1 MRAEHAPKG
10 RLVTPSTWATLGTHV
25 VASPGS
31 YAALEGGTVSVRSF
45 CLGRT
50 QLVAPMQPAP
60 PALPA
65 PSPPPASTSAWWPPS
80 TQTILLVGG
89 AGALLVCLCITFY
102 IRLRRRRYTR
112 VETEVAPT
120 PDASLPRL
128 LGDVDSLDEFEIDHF
143 KRIAKY
149 MKPNPRA
156 IKRISSMYRL
166 ARLMV
171 LSRARSLHDVER
183 RELLRRLLVWIV
195 LCEQWPVHM
204 AWSLQVL
211 EDIQQRRHLHFI
223 RRGEEDENGLED
235 DPEQLSFREFYHGHV
250 KHHVF
255 NVHQRHCPEPL
266 RQRYQRIFS
275 LEHDKEI
282 FDCLI
287 ADGFDIEFELR
298 VEHIGTLMRARDAT
312 MLISYCTNLNPALV
326 SLLSLVKSVPQSA
339 DEERNAKDLVGNSE
353 HKHQAPQAEGLE
365 EPPAA
370 SEATQSQQQKP
381 ASEIGAAKPET
392 SSVAQTSSVARGG
405 DASAVEQVVQK
416 PDQAKKQTA
425 KVKVS
430 LTKDDKTGRDHIGS
444 ADYALCLASL
454 IFGALQTP
462 CVIGIYAQWGT
473 GKSFMM
479 EKITAALKALQLEQ
493 VLLDEVHQNLD
504 PALYLDDLR
513 DLLTNEEEQIQL
525 MFKWLQMG
533 LPELPPSAF
542 CTVAKRKCNLV
553 APLDSKY
560 FDRLEAANEQLDVTP
575 IWLLCQLVARF
586 FVAICKPFLLL
597 SKRCAHLVRG
607 PAFDTSSAP
616 MLHQLMRAGAA
627 RRRRQA
633 SMHPRQITSRD
644 YHYIWWNAWLYSGS
658 DNLWAGLIKALHEA
672 VEERYGAPY
681 VRRCR

>member
-1 MRAEHAPKG
+1 MCVSTGCVSDAAKTAP
-10 RLVTPSTWATLGTHV
+10 RNFA
-25 VASPGS
+25 
-31 YAALEGGTVSVRSF
+31 
-45 CLGRT
+45 
-50 QLVAPMQPAP
+50 VAPMQPAP

-65 PSPPPASTSAWWPPS
+65 PSPPPPSTSAWWPPS

-89 AGALLVCLCITFY
+89 AGALLLCLCIAFS
-102 IRLRRRRYTR
+102 IRLRRQRYAR
-112 VETEVAPT
+112 VETRVTPT
-120 PDASLPRL
+120 PDAPLPRL
-128 LGDVDSLDEFEIDHF
+128 LGDVASLDKFEVSHF
-143 KRIAKY
+143 ERIAKY

-171 LSRARSLHDVER
+171 LSRARSLNEVEQK
-183 RELLRRLLVWIV
+183 ELLQRLLVWIV

-211 EDIQQRRHLHFI
+211 EDMHQRRHLHFI
-223 RRGEEDENGLED
+223 LRGEGDEKGLED
-235 DPEQLSFREFYHGHV
+235 DPEKLSFHEFYHEHV

-266 RQRYQRIFS
+266 RQRYQRIFP

-287 ADGFDIEFELR
+287 ADGFDIDFELR

-339 DEERNAKDLVGNSE
+339 GDERNAKDLVGE
-353 HKHQAPQAEGLE
+353 HTHFPRQNTKRQAPPGSD
-365 EPPAA
+365 PAA
-370 SEATQSQQQKP
+370 SEATQSQGP
-381 ASEIGAAKPET
+381 PSEISAAEPET
-392 SSVAQTSSVARGG
+392 SSAQASSVVRGG
-405 DASAVEQVVQK
+405 DASAVEQVAQQ
-416 PDQAKKQTA
+416 PNQAKTQAA

-479 EKITAALKALQLEQ
+479 EKITAALKSLQLEQ
-493 VLLDEVHQNLD
+493 VLLDELHQNLD
-504 PALYLDDLR
+504 PVYLRDLR
-513 DLLTNEEEQIQL
+513 GLLTNEEEQIQL

-533 LPELPPSAF
+533 MPELPPSAF
-542 CTVAKRKCNLV
+542 CTVRKGGRDV
-553 APLDSKY
+553 ARLDSKY
-560 FDRLEAANEQLDVTP
+560 FDHLEAANEQLDVTP

-586 FVAICKPFLLL
+586 FVAICKPILWL
-597 SKRCAHLVRG
+597 SKRCAHLVCG

-616 MLHQLMRAGAA
+616 MLHQLMHAGAA
-627 RRRRQA
+627 RRRRLA
-633 SMHPRQITSRD
+633 SMHPRQTPGTPSHD

-681 VRRCR
+681 VRRCG